1 VHEGGQSPVIV
12 RSCEA
17 PIEWWDRKYTAL
29 YLGTTVNR
37 LRSGASRGDKG
48 LPPVHKFNRL
58 VRYNRAE
65 VEACIKRAEA

>member
-1 VHEGGQSPVIV
+1 MNHTNQP
-12 RSCEA
+12 

-37 LRSGASRGDKG
+37 LRAGASRADKH
-48 LPPVHKFNRL
+48 LPPAYKFGHL

-65 VEACIKRAEA
+65 VEACIKKVGA